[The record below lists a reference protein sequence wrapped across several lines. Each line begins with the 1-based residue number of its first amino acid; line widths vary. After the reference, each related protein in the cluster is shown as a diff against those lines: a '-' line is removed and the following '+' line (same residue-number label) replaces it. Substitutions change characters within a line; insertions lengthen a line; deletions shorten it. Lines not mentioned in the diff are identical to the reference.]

1 MVCIFVANYS
11 KLGNINRL
19 AARHAVWQATKQNEK
34 KQQLQ
39 KQKQQKIYPITNR
52 LVSFKLN

>member
-19 AARHAVWQATKQNEK
+19 AAQHAVWQATKQNEK
-34 KQQLQ
+34 KATTTKTKTTKDLS
-39 KQKQQKIYPITNR
+39 YN
-52 LVSFKLN
+52 